1 MGRKEITK
9 KSSCLDH
16 KTLSDIKQQHS
27 FGESY
32 CFLHCKVSKLKSH
45 LVARGT
51 VTLPPPPF
59 NLYQQSC
66 FLFFVSR
73 LGFASY
79 IPSGICVLFPVSGC
93 FLVDQ

>member
-1 MGRKEITK
+1 M
-9 KSSCLDH
+9 
-16 KTLSDIKQQHS
+16 
-27 FGESY
+27 
-32 CFLHCKVSKLKSH
+32 FLCAFSPAQPAEL
-45 LVARGT
+45 
-51 VTLPPPPF
+51 
-59 NLYQQSC
+59 